1 MILLSVNV
9 DTWAWECEFSPFF
22 PLGELVQEVQVWRP
36 ILGPGGRLPGLGSDV
51 RPAIPGRVERA
62 ARERDRGYVGPPGLP
77 PFVVVRPPRESL
89 WGRVGAA
96 GPRSCRGRTVLRIRG
111 GSRRTSGPGPSR
123 PSRSMTALGCLRHIR
138 SELGLSPG
146 RPGPS
151 GRLPT
156 GPGPPARPGPAG
168 PSQPLAVV
176 GISAASSV

>member
-36 ILGPGGRLPGLGSDV
+36 ILGPDGRVPGLGSDV

-62 ARERDRGYVGPPGLP
+62 ARERDRGYGGPPGLP
-77 PFVVVRPPRESL
+77 PLVIVRPPRESL
-89 WGRVGAA
+89 WGPVGAA
-96 GPRSCRGRTVLRIRG
+96 GPRSCGGRTVLRLRG

-138 SELGLSPG
+138 SELGLSSG
-146 RPGPS
+146 RSGPS
-151 GRLPT
+151 DRLPARS
-156 GPGPPARPGPAG
+156 GPPGPARP
-168 PSQPLAVV
+168 SR
-176 GISAASSV
+176 S